1 MVHVLPDRVTA
12 DRTHQLHSHIPIL
25 LLVTQIGVWDTAGV
39 ERFRTLTRNYY
50 RNADAAVYVYSVT
63 DTASLHYLSQW
74 FKDTQQHAPN
84 ALKVM
89 VGNKIDLEA
98 NVEVEDSV
106 AQAFA
111 DLNDIEHVYRISC
124 KTNIGVEE
132 MLAAVS
138 RAVHQRTNPSVIE
151 TDRQDI
157 IDVSSPDKKAGGCA
171 C

>member
-1 MVHVLPDRVTA
+1 M
-12 DRTHQLHSHIPIL
+12 
-25 LLVTQIGVWDTAGV
+25 

-50 RNADAAVYVYSVT
+50 RNADAAVYLYSVT

-74 FKDTQQHAPN
+74 LKDTQQHAPD

-89 VGNKIDLEA
+89 VGNKIDLES

-111 DLNDIEHVYRISC
+111 NLHSIQHVYRISC
-124 KTNIGVEE
+124 KTNSGVEE
-132 MLAAVS
+132 LLASVS
-138 RAVHQRTNPSVIE
+138 RAVHHQRSSSPEGE
-151 TDRQDI
+151 TDQAAI
-157 IDVSSPDKKAGGCA
+157 VDVSAQEKKESARGCA

>member
-1 MVHVLPDRVTA
+1 M
-12 DRTHQLHSHIPIL
+12 
-25 LLVTQIGVWDTAGV
+25 

-50 RNADAAVYVYSVT
+50 RNADVAVYVYSVT

-74 FKDTQQHAPN
+74 LKDTQQHAPD

-89 VGNKIDLEA
+89 VGNKIDLES

-111 DLNDIEHVYRISC
+111 DLNNIKHVYRISC
-124 KTNIGVEE
+124 KTNSGVEE
-132 MLAAVS
+132 LLTSVS
-138 RAVHQRTNPSVIE
+138 KAVHRQRSSSPEGE
-151 TDRQDI
+151 TDRGDIVDISAQDR
-157 IDVSSPDKKAGGCA
+157 KENERGCA